1 MPVPKQEKSTKR
13 CVLII
18 EDEKPMARA
27 LELKLGSAGFE
38 TAVALDGAVALTLL
52 EHERFDC
59 ILLDLIMPKVDGFAV
74 LQTLRERKV
83 VTPIIVMTNLSQPE
97 DAVRAKKLGARE
109 FLVKSNT
116 PIAEVVDRVRKVLS
130 T

>member
-1 MPVPKQEKSTKR
+1 MPALKKSVQR
-13 CVLII
+13 RVLII

-27 LELKLGSAGFE
+27 LERKLGSAGFA

-59 ILLDLIMPKVDGFAV
+59 ILLDLIMPKVDGFVV

-97 DAVRAKKLGARE
+97 DAARAKELGARE

-116 PIAEVVDRVRKVLS
+116 PIAEVVERVRIA
-130 T
+130 TYG